1 MSITYTWAV
10 TGMKV
15 TTVGTES
22 DYVVQTYWTKTGTD
36 ENGNTGV
43 FTGAT
48 PLDPN
53 PDQTDFIPYNQLT
66 QEIVLGWIQPIVTGG
81 YEDHVNGEIAK
92 QIADK
97 IDPVVEQPLP
107 WLPPVPNP
115 PTP

>member
-15 TTVGTES
+15 TRVGTET

-36 ENGNTGV
+36 ENGNTGT
-43 FTGAT
+43 FSGAT

-53 PDQTDFIPYNQLT
+53 PEQTDFIPYDQLT
-66 QEIVLGWIQPIVTGG
+66 QEIVLSWIQPVVTGS
-81 YEDHVNGEIAK
+81 YEEHVNAQIAK

-97 IDPVVEQPLP
+97 IDPVTEPTLP
-107 WLPPVPNP
+107 WAPPE
-115 PTP
+115 PTPTTP